1 MFILCNVWV
10 GIGMASDVC
19 VFVLCYIYFGPSLSL
34 RVCVFF
40 GGPAICHM

>member
-19 VFVLCYIYFGPSLSL
+19 VFVLYFGPSL